1 MRGRSAIGAS
11 GLAILLFGFAFLYAP
26 IGLLAIYSFNASKL
40 VAVWGGFSTKW
51 YWSLLDNRALLDS
64 LWVSLRVAFASASI
78 ATVLGALAAMVLARH
93 GRFRGR
99 ALFSAMIYA
108 PLVMPEIV
116 LGIALLLLFVALGLE
131 RGVFSI
137 VVAHATLG
145 MCFVAVLVHARIKML
160 DRSLEE
166 AAQDLGAGPAAIFF
180 TITLPLI
187 APALLA
193 GFLLAFTISLDDF
206 VLASFLSGPGSTTL
220 PMRIYAQVR
229 LGVTPEVNAV
239 STLLLAFVGVILL
252 GGAWIAR
259 RMRAS

>member
-1 MRGRSAIGAS
+1 MPRIGAS
-11 GLAILLFGFAFLYAP
+11 GFAALLLGFAFLYAP

-40 VAVWGGFSTKW
+40 VTVWGGFSTKW
-51 YWSLLDNRALLDS
+51 YWALLDNRLLLES

-78 ATVLGALAAMVLARH
+78 ATVLGSLAALVLARH

-99 ALFSAMIYA
+99 TLFGAMIYA

-131 RGVFSI
+131 RGLLSI
-137 VVAHATLG
+137 IIAHATLG
-145 MCFVAVLVHARIKML
+145 MCFVAVLVHVRVKML
-160 DRSLEE
+160 DRSLED
-166 AAQDLGAGPAAIFF
+166 AAHDLGAGPFTVFF

-187 APALLA
+187 APA
-193 GFLLAFTISLDDF
+193 LLAFTISLDDF

-220 PMRIYAQVR
+220 PMRVYAQVR

-239 STLLLAFVGVILL
+239 STLLLAFVGLVLL
-252 GGAWIAR
+252 TGAAIAQ
-259 RMRAS
+259 RMRAV

>member
-1 MRGRSAIGAS
+1 MRARIGAS
-11 GLAILLFGFAFLYAP
+11 GFAALLFGFAFLYAP
-26 IGLLAIYSFNASKL
+26 IGLLAAYSFNASKL
-40 VAVWGGFSTKW
+40 VTVWGGFSTKW
-51 YWSLLDNRALLDS
+51 YWALLDNGPLLDS

-78 ATVLGALAAMVLARH
+78 ATVLGALAALVLARH

-99 ALFSAMIYA
+99 TMFSAMIYA

-131 RGVFSI
+131 RGLLSI
-137 VVAHATLG
+137 IIAHATLG

-160 DRSLEE
+160 DRSLED
-166 AAQDLGAGPAAIFF
+166 AAQDLGAGPLATFF

-229 LGVTPEVNAV
+229 LGVTPEVNAI
-239 STLLLAFVGVILL
+239 STLLLALVVLILL
-252 GGAWIAR
+252 IGALFAR
-259 RMRAS
+259 RMRAG

>member
-1 MRGRSAIGAS
+1 MKPRLGAS
-11 GLAILLFGFAFLYAP
+11 GFAALLLGFAFLYAP

-40 VAVWGGFSTKW
+40 VSVWGGFSTKW
-51 YWSLLDNRALLDS
+51 YWALLDNRLLLES
-64 LWVSLRVAFASASI
+64 FWVSLRVAFASASI
-78 ATVLGALAAMVLARH
+78 ATVLGCLAALVLARH

-99 ALFSAMIYA
+99 ILFSAMIYA

-131 RGVFSI
+131 RGLLSI
-137 VVAHATLG
+137 IIAHATLG
-145 MCFVAVLVHARIKML
+145 MCFVAVLVHARVKML
-160 DRSLEE
+160 DRSLED
-166 AAQDLGAGPAAIFF
+166 AAHDLGAGPFAVFF

-220 PMRIYAQVR
+220 PMRVYAQVR

-239 STLLLAFVGVILL
+239 STLLLAFVGIVLL
-252 GGAWIAR
+252 TGAAIAQ
-259 RMRAS
+259 RMRAV